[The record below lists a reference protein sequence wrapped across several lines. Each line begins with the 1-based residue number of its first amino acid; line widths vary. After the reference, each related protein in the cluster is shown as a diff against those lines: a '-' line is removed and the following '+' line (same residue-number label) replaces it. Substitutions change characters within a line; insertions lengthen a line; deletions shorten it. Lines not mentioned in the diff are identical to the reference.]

1 MRNINS
7 VLINNSINGSEDIF
21 KTLDLLHKIGV
32 IPTKKKRATKPKAT
46 TSDEGIRQDNDMG
59 SGYAET
65 KPSDS
70 VRFPTRPSPS
80 LAIGYDS
87 NMNMKT
93 IENLNTAVEEK
104 KKELKALEN
113 APSGFNNK
121 QIEDI
126 RRDTVAQLGLLTDK
140 LEQVQNMGQ
149 YMGGALYSL
158 GSRFGQIENKIRSS
172 EDVPVGVY
180 QPIDPFKF
188 VEGSGDAVES
198 TLGEDVE
205 DEDIDMTNQGSQDI
219 PENVMSVDVAP
230 QPEEVL
236 EDEEE
241 EVIPVK
247 VEEPIPSAQAPVIDK
262 FREVESFYDFAL
274 PKGKNQSVDVIKDYV
289 KKLASESQTPVNYS
303 NLKNRKQWE
312 DKLNQLVDNQY
323 QLIQS
328 GDAVNFKQRE
338 QAVLA
343 DLELSAPSNKLDSQK
358 AFLSVLS
365 DKLSKSYKKSEYTS
379 KDKVEERIKQLVNEH
394 YKDIS
399 E

>member
-7 VLINNSINGSEDIF
+7 VLINNSIKGSEDIF

-113 APSGFNNK
+113 APTGFNNK

-172 EDVPVGVY
+172 EDVPVGIY

-230 QPEEVL
+230 QPDEVL

-262 FREVESFYDFAL
+262 FREVESFYGFAL
-274 PKGKNQSVDVIKDYV
+274 PKGKNQSVEVIKDYV

-365 DKLSKSYKKSEYTS
+365 DKLGKSYKKSEYTA
-379 KDKVEERIKQLVNEH
+379 KDKVEERIKQLINEH

>member
-7 VLINNSINGSEDIF
+7 VLINNSIKGSEDIF

-32 IPTKKKRATKPKAT
+32 IPTKKKRATKPKAS
-46 TSDEGIRQDNDMG
+46 TSEEGIRQDNDMG

-87 NMNMKT
+87 NMKS

-198 TLGEDVE
+198 TLGDDVE

-219 PENVMSVDVAP
+219 PENVMNVDVAP
-230 QPEEVL
+230 QPDEVL
-236 EDEEE
+236 EDKEELF
-241 EVIPVK
+241 PVK
-247 VEEPIPSAQAPVIDK
+247 VEEPVASAQAPVIDK
-262 FREVESFYDFAL
+262 FREVESFYGFAL
-274 PKGKNQSVDVIKDYV
+274 PKGKNQSVEVIKDYV
-289 KKLASESQTPVNYS
+289 KKLASESQTSVNYS

-365 DKLSKSYKKSEYTS
+365 DKLGKSYKKSEYTS

>member
-7 VLINNSINGSEDIF
+7 VLINNSIKGSEDIF

-70 VRFPTRPSPS
+70 GRFPTRPSPT

-87 NMNMKT
+87 NMKS

-104 KKELKALEN
+104 KKELKALEY
-113 APSGFNNK
+113 APSSFNNK

-172 EDVPVGVY
+172 EDVPVGIY

-236 EDEEE
+236 EDDEE
-241 EVIPVK
+241 EVVPVK
-247 VEEPIPSAQAPVIDK
+247 VEEPIASAQAPIIDK
-262 FREVESFYDFAL
+262 FREVESFYGFAL
-274 PKGKNQSVDVIKDYV
+274 PKGKNQSVEVIKDYV

-338 QAVLA
+338 QAVLT

-365 DKLSKSYKKSEYTS
+365 DKLGKSYKKSEYTS
-379 KDKVEERIKQLVNEH
+379 KDKVEERIKQLINEH

>member
-7 VLINNSINGSEDIF
+7 VLINNSIKGSEDIF